1 MPGLRSWR
9 RRTTSVPAPRKYPDE
24 LRERAIREVR
34 TTGRPVAHVAKD
46 LGIHKE
52 ALRQWVRQA
61 EADHGERDDRLTTA
75 ERDELRQLRK
85 ENAELKRANEIL
97 KAASVFFCPGDRP
110 SPDEAE
116 QVIDHLRQ
124 MDLGVDPVCRVLEL
138 SPSTYFARKKRPK
151 SARRLRDE
159 QLMPMIEEIH
169 AQSGG
174 TYGARRITRALR
186 RKAVDVARCT
196 VERLMAELDLEG
208 VVRGQRRRTT
218 IPELSAP
225 RPPDLVDRDFTASQP
240 DQLWV
245 ADMTY
250 VRTWSGW
257 AYVAFVLDVFSR
269 MIVGWQIANHMRT
282 ELPLDALE
290 MALWRRRIKKDSGLI
305 HHSDRGSQYV
315 SIRYTDRLADI
326 GASASVGS
334 VADSYDNAMAEALN
348 GTFKAELIEMQG
360 PWKDVD
366 QVERAIFQWVTWYN
380 EERLHSALDYVPPA
394 EYERDFWQGQE
405 RVPQS
410 A

>member
-1 MPGLRSWR
+1 M
-9 RRTTSVPAPRKYPDE
+9 PAPRKYPDE
-24 LRERAIREVR
+24 LRERAVREVR
-34 TTGRPVAHVAKD
+34 TTGRPVAHVARD

-61 EADHGERDDRLTTA
+61 EADTGERDDRLTTA

-116 QVIDHLRQ
+116 QVIDHLRERG
-124 MDLGVDPVCRVLEL
+124 LGVDPVCRVLDL

-159 QLMPMIEEIH
+159 QLMPLIEEIH
-169 AQSGG
+169 AESGSI
-174 TYGARRITRALR
+174 YGARRITRALR
-186 RKAVDVARCT
+186 RKGIEAARCT
-196 VERLMAELDLEG
+196 VERLMRELGIEG
-208 VVRGQRRRTT
+208 VIRGQRRRTT
-218 IPELSAP
+218 VPEPSAP
-225 RPPDLVDRDFTASQP
+225 RPPDLVDRDFTASRP

-257 AYVAFVLDVFSR
+257 AYVAFVLDVYSR
-269 MIVGWQIANHMRT
+269 MIVGWQVANHMRT

-360 PWKDVD
+360 PWKDAD
-366 QVERAIFQWVTWYN
+366 QVERAIFRWVTWYN
-380 EERLHSALDYVPPA
+380 EERLHSALDYVPPV
-394 EYERDFWQGQE
+394 EYEEAFWRSQE
-405 RVPQS
+405 QTPQS

>member
-1 MPGLRSWR
+1 M
-9 RRTTSVPAPRKYPDE
+9 PAPRKYPDE
-24 LRERAIREVR
+24 LRERAVREVR
-34 TTGRPVAHVAKD
+34 TTGRPIAHVAKD

-52 ALRQWVRQA
+52 ALRGWVRQA
-61 EADHGERDDRLTTA
+61 EADSGERDDRLTSV
-75 ERDELRQLRK
+75 EREELKQLRK
-85 ENAELKRANEIL
+85 EVAELRRANEIL
-97 KAASVFFCPGDRP
+97 KAASAFCPGARP
-110 SPDEAE
+110 SPDEAD
-116 QVIDHLRQ
+116 QVIDSLK
-124 MDLGVDPVCRVLEL
+124 DSGFGVGPVCRVLGWSE
-138 SPSTYFARKKRPK
+138 SAYYARKKRPK
-151 SARRLRDE
+151 SSRRLRDE
-159 QLMPMIEEIH
+159 QLMPLIEQVH
-169 AQSGG
+169 AESGG

-186 RKAVDVARCT
+186 RRGVDVARCT
-196 VERLMAELDLEG
+196 VERLMRELGLEG
-208 VVRGQRRRTT
+208 VIRGQRRRTT
-218 IPELSAP
+218 VPEPLAP
-225 RPPDLVDRDFTASQP
+225 RPPDLVDRDFTASRP

-257 AYVAFVLDVFSR
+257 AYVAFVLDVYSR
-269 MIVGWQIANHMRT
+269 MIVGWQVANHMRT

-315 SIRYTDRLADI
+315 SIRYTDRLADF

-334 VADSYDNAMAEALN
+334 VADSYGNAMAEALN

-360 PWKDVD
+360 PWNDVD

-394 EYERDFWQGQE
+394 EYEEAFWRSQE
-405 RVPQS
+405 QAPQS

>member
-1 MPGLRSWR
+1 MA
-9 RRTTSVPAPRKYPDE
+9 APRKYPDE

-34 TTGRPVAHVAKD
+34 ATGRPIAHVAKD

-52 ALRQWVRQA
+52 ALRGWVRQA
-61 EADHGERDDRLTTA
+61 EADRGERDDRLTTA
-75 ERDELRQLRK
+75 EQDELKQLRK
-85 ENAELKRANEIL
+85 EVAELRRANEIL

-116 QVIDHLRQ
+116 QVIDHLR
-124 MDLGVDPVCRVLEL
+124 DRGLGVDPVCRVLEL
-138 SPSTYFARKKRPK
+138 SPSTYFARKKRPT

-159 QLMPMIEEIH
+159 QLMPLIEKIH
-169 AQSGG
+169 AESGG

-186 RKAVDVARCT
+186 RKGPEVARCT
-196 VERLMAELDLEG
+196 VERLMAELGLEG
-208 VVRGQRRRTT
+208 VIRGRRRRTT
-218 IPELSAP
+218 VPEPSAP
-225 RPPDLVDRDFTASQP
+225 RPPDLVDRDFTASRP

-257 AYVAFVLDVFSR
+257 AYVAFVLDVYSR
-269 MIVGWQIANHMRT
+269 MIVGWQVANHIRT

-315 SIRYTDRLADI
+315 SIRYTERLADS

-360 PWKDVD
+360 PWKDFD

-394 EYERDFWQGQE
+394 EYERDFWQSQDQ
-405 RVPQS
+405 VPQS